1 MRPIDKF
8 EFPPEEAKLFRK
20 ARRLEWITVAY
31 ISSAAVFLYI
41 TMGSSQAMRTSFF
54 EDVISLVPAIAFL
67 VGTRVALMRPKEDFP
82 YGRHRATSIAHLTAA
97 IALFAMGSF
106 LLFDAAM
113 GYFSGERPTIGGFNL
128 FGTMIWG
135 GWPMLA
141 ALVYTGVPSVILGRM
156 KAKLAPKIHDKVLFA
171 DSKMMKADWM
181 AESATAV
188 GVIGTAF
195 GFPWLD
201 PLAAALVSAD
211 ILHDGVKTLKVAT
224 ADLMDR
230 KPERTDQ
237 SGPEQLPEEVRSLL
251 EKMDWVERAEVRMRE
266 EGHVFIGEAFVIPR
280 AGTEELVT
288 RLNQAVDEAKA
299 LDWRVHDLVIQPV
312 AELPPPEG
320 RG

>member
-1 MRPIDKF
+1 MRPVARF

-54 EDVISLVPAIAFL
+54 EDVISIVPAIAFL

-97 IALFAMGSF
+97 IALVGMGTF
-106 LLFDAAM
+106 LLFEAAM
-113 GYFSGERPTIGGFNL
+113 SYFSGEKPTIGGFNL

-141 ALVYTGVPSVILGRM
+141 ALLYTAVPSVILGRM
-156 KAKLAPKIHDKVLFA
+156 KARLAPKLHDKVLYA

-181 AESATAV
+181 AETATAV
-188 GVIGTAF
+188 GVIGTGF

-201 PLAAALVSAD
+201 PLAAALVSVD
-211 ILHDGVKTLKVAT
+211 ILHDGVSTLKVAV

-230 KPERTDQ
+230 KPAHTDQ
-237 SGPEQLPEEVRSLL
+237 SGPEELPDNLQKLL
-251 EKMDWVERAEVRMRE
+251 ERKEWVEKAEVRLRE
-266 EGHVFIGEAFVIPR
+266 EGHVFMGEAFVIAR
-280 AGTEELVT
+280 AGTEDLTAKLE
-288 RLNQAVDEAKA
+288 QAVEEAKT
-299 LDWRVHDLVIQPV
+299 LDWRMHELVIQPV
-312 AELPPPEG
+312 SKLPD
-320 RG
+320 